1 MNGKGQMVGTAAK
14 CSFGSLSSLE
24 DLTFR
29 VEACTV
35 CNNFSLYFSL
45 IMLRLHFLASCSRTV
60 RLGFKRMLVEQSFI
74 NSFKNEFKCSLGA
87 NKRTQKKSSFFF
99 TGISLMG
106 IFLPALI
113 WINGA
118 SCFPHLLHQQ
128 SNAIQEDM
136 HVSSHIDVQ
145 LLETYALLADALC

>member
-45 IMLRLHFLASCSRTV
+45 IMLRLHFLVSCSRTV
-60 RLGFKRMLVEQSFI
+60 ILGFKRMLVEQSFI

-87 NKRTQKKSSFFF
+87 NKRTQKSPVSFLQA
-99 TGISLMG
+99 S
-106 IFLPALI
+106 AL
-113 WINGA
+113 WA
-118 SCFPHLLHQQ
+118 FSCPLLF
-128 SNAIQEDM
+128 E
-136 HVSSHIDVQ
+136 
-145 LLETYALLADALC
+145 